1 MRQTRIVLADDDV
14 LFREGMASLL
24 AEAGFQVVGRAGAAA
39 ELIELV
45 RGHHPDLVIVDV
57 RMPPDQTTEGLRAAR
72 VIRGESPQTAILVLS
87 AHAEVEHA
95 IELLDSGPGIG
106 YLLKSRVTNV
116 DEFIDALG
124 RVARGGTVVDP
135 AVVRELVSIRRHH
148 DPLDALSARE
158 REVLALMAEGLSNA
172 AISRQLWVT
181 HSTVEK
187 HIRSIMMKLDVPDTD
202 DDNRR
207 VRAVVLFLETR

>member
-135 AVVRELVSIRRHH
+135 AVVRELVSIGRHH